1 MPGLWDTGTKKS
13 RASSMWG
20 GEDGKSVYETYGGKE
35 EDSPRVSFDDLTDEE
50 KKLISGYNDK
60 VKNEKTFK
68 KSREI
73 FNKILN
79 DPENKDYEIAQ
90 RIAPY
95 IAQNEKDVKFTENG
109 FMRGLHKVGDF
120 AEASNDR
127 FFGGILGGV
136 SDATTWA
143 TGKAIGANDDV
154 IKQSQEEVKSRFGIS
169 DAQLA
174 EKDEKNKDNAWYNAG
189 QVAGD
194 TQRIATDIATTVIPG
209 AAAEKFIRGTA
220 LGAKLAS
227 GGRVAK
233 TTGDVVANV
242 GSGLVSTAVGV
253 AKDPTQLTAE
263 NVGTNTAIDAGLG
276 VAGGLL
282 GTIAGKV
289 RQAKNASELAKALD
303 EVDTAALPKKYA
315 DQLNK
320 LQGSQLSGKQFQ
332 AELNKVMDEAR
343 SAKKF
348 EVLSDGA
355 TAKNANIKTR
365 LEDIDRRMSEVDTPE
380 YQANNGLMNTEA
392 AQAKYDELMA
402 DVTKIPGV
410 AEASK
415 SLQEADDQIKYYND
429 IRVKDPF
436 ARKVDKIRDK
446 IAKIEQAKQAELDN
460 LARMSEDAIASE
472 VTPTGVRVYHGSN
485 RKMEGGKPRPGE
497 VGHKQHGRKV
507 KSEMVFFSDN
517 KDVSDYF
524 AKDRTKNL
532 GGKENITEYDLEPSE
547 LLDLT
552 KLETDSDLIAALND
566 LGYKQHEL
574 YVQGGDWTNL
584 LDTPVF
590 KERLLNAG
598 YKGVKFNEKGGVTHA
613 VVDTELVTPMDEFRK
628 QTIMDPAAFDELNA
642 EATKKYDDM
651 IATEQAKID
660 ELMASNPEKAA
671 ELQMLD
677 EAEKTVTQQKMDAQ
691 QALDDITAQQAEL
704 AQKEADK
711 IAQTPN
717 EEKIAQH
724 KALLEEEK
732 TKLNQR
738 YEDAQKRFEN
748 PNKSLKDV
756 DEELMY
762 MQDGTHPLIAD
773 GASKEKQFK
782 RYVELNNERATL
794 QAKEIASSNPDIP
807 KTVGE
812 QSQVLDDALQ
822 EVATAKVGLGAKIGR
837 IWSQPANQL
846 RAAGFEQL
854 ADIRTDA
861 VIKYNRQ
868 AFDIKETIKE
878 WGKLAKGNSTKDL
891 FRAANGDA
899 KAYEKITPGARKV
912 IDEWRKQAYDMGKA
926 MGLPEEVLAK
936 GDYIPHL
943 FTDVKR
949 NPRLLD
955 LQKKL
960 VNAQKKA
967 TSGLDERALAKNA
980 KHIEK
985 LQESIREITD
995 NPGIVTAQDF
1005 IQETGEYSNRFL
1017 KERYGA
1023 EGYEEDFWKAVDAY
1037 MNAANTKINLEPV
1050 METFAKAKGL
1060 TPEKGMQKFLQ
1071 TEIEK
1076 MRGTKADVDRGLDDW
1091 FNSLTGKTSGDKMG
1105 NLGTK
1110 SLRGFRS
1117 AMSLSHIG
1125 FSATSA
1131 INTLSQVAIMPGSI
1145 NIDGSLYGMAKA
1157 MELTAK
1163 LGKNTLTRAE
1173 TSEFKMM
1180 ARMGVFEGSSH
1191 ILPEQTLNKYANKFN
1206 KAAYS
1211 GITGADRYL
1220 RMSTYYGAKLKAER
1234 QGLKGIDAERY
1245 IYERVNEVNQN
1256 FSKLE
1261 APHAFRSQVAKTLGS
1276 MITFVPGM
1284 VVRSVEIGAKSLKG
1298 AGDIIGHTAKG
1309 QPITRAEFMKD
1320 VDDISKGIF
1329 TAAAVWGV
1337 GNVIGG
1343 ITGQDEV
1350 VPNPLNAQTYSS
1362 PALQF
1367 IFGSEYKTGVI
1378 GAFTN
1383 QSGDRYDE
1391 NGNNITRNERTKEFW
1406 TELMPS
1412 MLIPGYSQGKRTK
1425 EGLEINEKGYSET
1438 DKGGIRYMTDP
1449 DHDLQRAIFGQYSTP
1464 EGREYINNMGRPGG
1478 GALTESESMK
1488 IKDAPVGLK
1497 NQYYD
1502 FFRETDKITGRTSA
1516 NKEVTQLFKGG
1527 RPQAARRK
1535 ADEYNRKVD
1544 EKLSEFFSKY
1554 PDIDYDLQDELRSN
1568 VYITLTDS
1576 SEDARRGQ

>member
-1 MPGLWDTGTKKS
+1 MAGLWDSGTKKS
-13 RASSMWG
+13 RSSTLWG
-20 GEDGKSVYETYGGKE
+20 GTGDDDTVYGAYGGKME
-35 EDSPRVSFDDLTDEE
+35 EDPRVSFEELTEEE
-50 KKLISGYNDK
+50 KKLISGYNDE

-79 DPENKDYEIAQ
+79 DPENKDYELAQ

-109 FMRGLHKVGDF
+109 FIRGLRNVGDF

-143 TGKAIGANDDV
+143 TGKATGADDDA
-154 IKQSQEEVKSRFGIS
+154 ISQAQEETKSRFGIS

-174 EKDEKNKDNAWYNAG
+174 EKDEENKDNAWYNAG

-209 AAAEKFIRGTA
+209 AAAEKVIRGTA
-220 LGAKLAS
+220 FASKLAS

-242 GSGLVSTAVGV
+242 GSGAVATAVGSI
-253 AKDPTQLTAE
+253 KDPSQLTAE
-263 NVGTNTAIDAGLG
+263 NVGTNVAIDTGLG
-276 VAGGLL
+276 LAGGLV
-282 GTIAGKV
+282 GTVAGKV
-289 RQAKNASELAKALD
+289 RQAKNANELSKALE
-303 EVDTAALPKKYA
+303 EVDSTSLPKKYA
-315 DQLNK
+315 EELNK

-332 AELNKVMDEAR
+332 EEVSRVMDEAR

-348 EVLSDGA
+348 EVLADGA
-355 TAKNANIKTR
+355 TAKNANIKNR
-365 LEDIDRRMSEVDTPE
+365 LEDIDRRLTEVDSPE

-392 AQAKYDELMA
+392 AQARYDELMA

-410 AEASK
+410 AEASR
-415 SLQEADDQIKYYND
+415 SLQEAQDQIKYYND
-429 IRVKDPF
+429 IRVGDPF

-446 IAKIEQAKQAELDN
+446 IAKIEQAKQADL
-460 LARMSEDAIASE
+460 
-472 VTPTGVRVYHGSN
+472 
-485 RKMEGGKPRPGE
+485 
-497 VGHKQHGRKV
+497 
-507 KSEMVFFSDN
+507 
-517 KDVSDYF
+517 
-524 AKDRTKNL
+524 
-532 GGKENITEYDLEPSE
+532 ENISAMRAD
-547 LLDLT
+547 DM
-552 KLETDSDLIAALND
+552 SD
-566 LGYKQHEL
+566 
-574 YVQGGDWTNL
+574 
-584 LDTPVF
+584 F
-590 KERLLNAG
+590 
-598 YKGVKFNEKGGVTHA
+598 
-613 VVDTELVTPMDEFRK
+613 
-628 QTIMDPAAFDELNA
+628 DPNAFDELTTGA
-642 EATKKYDDM
+642 SKQYDDM
-651 IATEQAKID
+651 IAAEQAKID
-660 ELMASNPEKAA
+660 ELMQSNPEKAA

-677 EAEKTVTQQKMDAQ
+677 EAEKTVQTQRMDAQ
-691 QALDDITAQQAEL
+691 QALDDVTAQQAEL

-717 EEKIAQH
+717 EEAIAQH
-724 KALLEEEK
+724 KQLLEEKK

-762 MQDGTHPLIAD
+762 MKDGTHPLIAD
-773 GASKEKQFK
+773 GASKQKQFN

-794 QAKEIASSNPDIP
+794 KAQEVATSNPNIP
-807 KTVGE
+807 KTQEE
-812 QSQVLDDALQ
+812 QALVLDQALT

-854 ADIRTDA
+854 ANQRTDA
-861 VIKYNRQ
+861 VINFNRQ
-868 AFDIKETIKE
+868 AFDIKNTIKE
-878 WGKLAKGNSTKDL
+878 WGKQAKGNSTKDL
-891 FRAANGDA
+891 FRAANGVEG
-899 KAYEKITPGARKV
+899 AYEKLTPGGRAV
-912 IDEWRKQAYDMGKA
+912 VDAWRKEAYNMGKA

-943 FTDVKR
+943 FTDIKR

-955 LQKKL
+955 LQQKL
-960 VNAQKKA
+960 VAAQAKA
-967 TSGLDERALAKNA
+967 KEGLDEKALAKNS

-1023 EGYEEDFWKAVDAY
+1023 EGYEEDFWKAADAY
-1037 MNAANTKINLEPV
+1037 MNAANTKVNLEPV

-1071 TEIEK
+1071 TEIDK
-1076 MRGTKADVDRGLDDW
+1076 MRGTKADIDRGLDDW
-1091 FNSLTGKTSGDKMG
+1091 FNSLTNTTSGDTMG

-1125 FSATSA
+1125 FSVTSA
-1131 INTLSQVAIMPGSI
+1131 VNTLSQVAIMPGSI
-1145 NIDGSLYGMAKA
+1145 NIDGSLYGMTKA
-1157 MELTAK
+1157 MGLTAK
-1163 LGKNTLTRAE
+1163 LAKNTLTRAE
-1173 TSEFKMM
+1173 TAEFKDM

-1191 ILPEQTLNKYANKFN
+1191 ILPEATTSKYINKFN
-1206 KAAYS
+1206 KGAYS

-1234 QGLKGIDAERY
+1234 QGLKGVELERY
-1245 IYERVNEVNQN
+1245 VYERVNEVNQN

-1320 VDDISKGIF
+1320 VDDISKGLF
-1329 TAAAVWGV
+1329 TAAAIWGV
-1337 GNVIGG
+1337 GNTIGA

-1350 VPNPLNAQTYSS
+1350 VPNPLNAQTYGS

-1367 IFGSEYKTGVI
+1367 IFGSEYKTGVM
-1378 GAFTN
+1378 GAFTS

-1391 NGNNITRNERTKEFW
+1391 NGNNLDRAERTNEFW
-1406 TELMPS
+1406 TELIPS
-1412 MLIPGYSQGKRTK
+1412 FLIPGYSQGKRSL
-1425 EGLEINEKGYSET
+1425 EGMKVNEQGYSET
-1438 DKGGIRYMTDP
+1438 ENGGIRYKADS
-1449 DHDLQRAIFGQYSTP
+1449 DYDLQRAVFGQYATP
-1464 EGREYINNMGRPGG
+1464 EGREYIDNLGRPGG
-1478 GALTESESMK
+1478 GALSESESTK
-1488 IKDAPVGLK
+1488 IKEAPQALQS
-1497 NQYYD
+1497 QYYD
-1502 FFRETDKITGRTSA
+1502 FFRATDTITGRTEA
-1516 NKEVTQLFKGG
+1516 NKEVTRLFKEG
-1527 RPQAARRK
+1527 RPEAARRK
-1535 ADEYNRKVD
+1535 ADEFNKKVD
-1544 EKLSEFFSKY
+1544 QKLREFFVKH
-1554 PDIDYDLQDELRSN
+1554 PDIDDDLQDDLTSN
-1568 VYITLTDS
+1568 VYITLTNR
-1576 SEDARRGQ
+1576 SEKSRSKTDE